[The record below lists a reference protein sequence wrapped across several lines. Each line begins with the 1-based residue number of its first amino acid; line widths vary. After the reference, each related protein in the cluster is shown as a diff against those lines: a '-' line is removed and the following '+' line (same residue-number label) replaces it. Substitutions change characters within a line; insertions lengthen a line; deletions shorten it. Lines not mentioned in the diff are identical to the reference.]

1 MKPFRTERL
10 LLALSVSIL
19 LAAPA
24 FSRGETLEGRW
35 LLDFDRADGR
45 LQLTMQR
52 TSPRGHWNSSS
63 SFSAEDFRGLSRP
76 RAGGAVAARFEMVRD
91 AGTIRFEGQLD
102 ESGGSGRFQFTPS
115 SEFEGFWKGL
125 GNGALSADEA
135 FAFTMHDVGRKFVED
150 LRTLGYDRIPADG
163 LISLRIHGASP
174 EFVRDLKSLGYD
186 HIPVDGLVSMRIHGV
201 SPEYVRGLQDLGYR
215 RIPVDSLVSMRI
227 HGVSI
232 EFARSMKERYGEI
245 SADEL
250 VSKRIHGSR

>member
-1 MKPFRTERL
+1 MRPIFTKRL
-10 LLALSVSIL
+10 LFALSVSLL
-19 LAAPA
+19 LAAA
-24 FSRGETLEGRW
+24 TVSRGETLEGRW
-35 LLDFDRADGR
+35 ILDFDRGDGR

-52 TSPRGHWNSSS
+52 TSSRDHWNSSS
-63 SFSAEDFRGLSRP
+63 SFSPEDFRGLSRP
-76 RAGGAVAARFEMVRD
+76 RGGGAVAARFEMARD
-91 AGTIRFEGQLD
+91 AGIIRFEGQLD
-102 ESGGSGRFQFTPS
+102 ESGGSGRFQFTAS

-125 GNGALSADEA
+125 GNGALSAEDS
-135 FAFTMHDVGRKFVED
+135 FSFTMHDVSRKFVDD
-150 LRTLGYDRIPADG
+150 LRTLGYEHVPAGG
-163 LISLRIHGASP
+163 LISMRIHGATP

-201 SPEYVRGLQDLGYR
+201 SPEYVRGLQELGYR

-232 EFARSMKERYGEI
+232 EYARSMKERYGEI